1 MPPKVK
7 ITKKMVADASFEVVR
22 ANGHEN
28 LNARTISEYLGCST
42 QPVLYTFKTVDE
54 IREAIRST
62 FPQRKWMR
70 IRCSHWD

>member
-28 LNARTISEYLGCST
+28 LNARTISEYLNLCFIHSR
-42 QPVLYTFKTVDE
+42 P
-54 IREAIRST
+54 
-62 FPQRKWMR
+62 
-70 IRCSHWD
+70 